1 MFRIPKISSIS
12 TGRKEIPSF
21 AGSTKFGVLQADPKL
36 KQVDPTSSFFVSNDG
51 RIQQRPAS
59 APQFNSKQQMFLSR
73 FPSQQQQ
80 QFSQQQPQQQQQIP
94 QQQQTQQQQPSFN
107 SFQQQTGQ
115 NNQGSLF
122 NQIKNR
128 INNGNRQE
136 QQQQQQQEQV
146 PQQQPRQ
153 SLPIDSFLPEIRPQ
167 QPQQQQPLVL
177 QQQPQESFPAVRQQ
191 QQQRQQFG
199 QGSSFGIFE
208 EVDLGNSFSGQE
220 VAQLVAAPQARLIE
234 R

>member
-36 KQVDPTSSFFVSNDG
+36 KQVDPTNSFFVGNDG

-59 APQFNSKQQMFLSR
+59 VPQFNSKQQMFLSR
-73 FPSQQQQ
+73 FPSQQKQ
-80 QFSQQQPQQQQQIP
+80 QFPPQQPQQQLQIS
-94 QQQQTQQQQPSFN
+94 QQQQIQQQQPSFN

-115 NNQGSLF
+115 SNQGSLF
-122 NQIKNR
+122 NEIKNR
-128 INNGNRQE
+128 INSGNR
-136 QQQQQQQEQV
+136 QQQQQQQQQV
-146 PQQQPRQ
+146 PQQQPRP
-153 SLPIDSFLPEIRPQ
+153 SLPIDSFLPEI

-177 QQQPQESFPAVRQQ
+177 QQQPQEAFPAVRQQ
-191 QQQRQQFG
+191 QQQR
-199 QGSSFGIFE
+199 SSFGIFE

-220 VAQLVAAPQARLIE
+220 VAQLVTESQARLIE